1 MESRNDDP
9 MMMNYV
15 TKIRA
20 KVNIY
25 ASKKT
30 SNLFDG
36 SYKSIYQ
43 GNGLDFENLR
53 EYIPGDSIRDIDWK
67 ASSRSGKTLVKRY
80 MAEKKHNIMLVWDT
94 GRKMSAHTK
103 DMEVKQ
109 DLALNVGGIIGYLA
123 AKNGDNVGAIYNR
136 RGLVQYHQLRTGTYN
151 IERILTEYDR
161 EIFDDY
167 EADLEKSLQYIIKN
181 IRRRMII
188 FVITDAKGI
197 RDVSEGTLK
206 KLAGQHDVL
215 FIRIGDADYTVG
227 SVTEQDKIN
236 AAKSGLMFGQN
247 NSSKEKRQ
255 AKKKTLGKDIA
266 SELELSYSMETDSYI
281 PEFFTKNKKLQQI
294 EHETKR
300 KIDADNADKLL
311 QYRIVNTQID
321 NDEEM
326 VDKIVELLT
335 SHRFANMR

>member
-1 MESRNDDP
+1 
-9 MMMNYV
+9 MMNYV

-25 ASKKT
+25 ASRKT

-80 MAEKKHNIMLVWDT
+80 MAEKKHNVMLVWDT

-103 DMEVKQ
+103 DLEVKQ
-109 DLALNVGGIIGYLA
+109 DLALNIGGIIGYLA
-123 AKNGDNVGAIYNR
+123 AKNGDNVGAIYNC
-136 RGLVQYHQLRTGTYN
+136 RGLIQYHQLRTGSFN

-167 EADLEKSLQYIIKN
+167 EGELEKSLRYIIKN
-181 IRRRMII
+181 IRRKMII

-197 RDVSEGTLK
+197 RDVSEDTLK

-215 FIRIGDADYTVG
+215 FVRVGDADYTAG
-227 SVTEQDKIN
+227 DMTQQEKEN
-236 AAKSGLMFGQN
+236 ASKSGLVFGQN
-247 NSSKEKRQ
+247 NRTKEKRKER
-255 AKKKTLGKDIA
+255 KKVGDKDINEA
-266 SELELSYSMETDSYI
+266 LALSYSMEKDAYI

-294 EHETKR
+294 EQETKQR
-300 KIDADNADKLL
+300 IDEENADKLV
-311 QYRIVNTQID
+311 QYRIVSTKID

>member
-1 MESRNDDP
+1 

-25 ASKKT
+25 ASKKS

-80 MAEKKHNIMLVWDT
+80 IAEKKHNIMLVWDT

-109 DLALNVGGIIGYLA
+109 DLALNIGGIIGYLA

-136 RGLVQYHQLRTGTYN
+136 RGLVQYHQLRTGTFN

-167 EADLEKSLQYIIKN
+167 EADLEKSLEYIIKN
-181 IRRRMII
+181 IRRKMII

-197 RDVSEGTLK
+197 QDISEGTLK

-215 FIRIGDADYTVG
+215 FVRIGDADYTVG
-227 SVTEQDKIN
+227 NVTEQDRQN
-236 AAKSGLMFGQN
+236 ATKSGLVFGQS

-255 AKKKTLGKDIA
+255 EKKRAGNKDVI
-266 SELELSYSMETDSYI
+266 EKLELSYSMEKDSYI

-294 EHETKR
+294 EQETKQ
-300 KIDADNADKLL
+300 KIDEDNADKLL
-311 QYRIVNTQID
+311 RYRIVNTQID

-326 VDKIVELLT
+326 VDKLVELLT